1 MWNLIQFIVSFLLRF
16 LSEKRTIEIF
26 LALAEKFVQSTE
38 NDVDDML
45 LAEIKK
51 KLLKIEEPKLGD
63 AIKEE

>member
-1 MWNLIQFIVSFLLRF
+1 MWNLIQFIVSILLRF

-26 LALAEKFVQSTE
+26 LNIAEKFVQSTD

-63 AIKEE
+63 AIKED